1 MKKRAVKQSPIER
14 TISNKEN
21 LILKGRKEVEAVRQK
36 AADRIKV
43 IEQRI
48 KMTQI
53 FVEALKKGI
62 A

>member
-14 TISNKEN
+14 TISNKEK
-21 LILKGRKEVEAVRQK
+21 LILKGRKEVEVVRQN
-36 AADRIKV
+36 AADQIKV

-53 FVEALKKGI
+53 FVDARKKGI